1 MRRITIFL
9 VGGDSQI
16 KKDMKKLIKKILK
29 ESFDDRIIDVLIKL
43 KLTNTKE
50 IEEFLKKVGYDSKE
64 IDEIYNSYFKT
75 ISGMDLTPSNWMNFY
90 FNPDQLEVVKDDEY
104 NDVVP
109 VLDMD
114 SIYYSKDG
122 KIVMEYYPPNNGF
135 WVDKSSIWS
144 PIQIIFDLDLHEMRS
159 HLGMW
164 LKNYMGIENSKINS
178 LTGGWH

>member
-1 MRRITIFL
+1 
-9 VGGDSQI
+9 
-16 KKDMKKLIKKILK
+16 MKKLIKKILK

-50 IEEFLKKVGYDSKE
+50 IEDFLKEAGYDSKE

-90 FNPDQLEVVKDDEY
+90 FNPDQLDIID

-109 VLDMD
+109 VIDMD

-122 KIVMEYYPPNNGF
+122 KIVMEYHPPNNGF
-135 WVDKSSIWS
+135 WFDKSSIWS
-144 PIQIIFDLDLHEMRS
+144 PIQIIFDLDSHDTRS
-159 HLGMW
+159 HLDGW
-164 LKNYMGIENSKINS
+164 LKNYMGIENSKINP
-178 LTGGWH
+178 LTSGWY